1 MVRSL
6 LTPSDI
12 GPSERCRLDPSAV
25 HDLSLEPLARS
36 LSHGAINPAAVL
48 DVLRG
53 LPQRT
58 EEIAY
63 RQAIVR
69 VLWER
74 PELCSRLNDA
84 LDAMQELTVFSRSA
98 QDIDRPL
105 VEAVWRLGELELYV
119 ELVERLRTLLRG
131 VDASGLGQ
139 LRDELDARA
148 SEPDFIALKAELPGL
163 RSGLKLHQSVTIGV
177 NLDDRLRP
185 VEAAL
190 LSVNDRRYREGQI
203 LSGFLGKAIGD
214 PYVTQTPLHRST
226 GSPSVSAVRVDR
238 IPLSPLFDEIDGVL
252 KSMLRPLA
260 RKLRAYVA
268 VQTDLMRTL
277 VPELAFYLGAVAF
290 FRRIHAAGYPVCFPA
305 IRDPQERAARLTGLY
320 NIRLADHWS
329 VESAGHEMVANDV
342 TFDDAARLYVLT
354 GPNGGGKTTF
364 TQSIG
369 AALVLAQAG
378 LPVPAEQAEFSPIDG
393 IYTHFATEE
402 KFSDDV
408 GRFEDEAQRLS
419 ALFDHVGDRSLV
431 LLNEPLAS
439 TGPREAETIA
449 ATVLEA
455 LGRAGCHGV
464 LTTHLHGLAHLVGDI
479 NGRIPGSEG
488 PIGTLNAGTVVANGR
503 VERTFRIFTGPPTGS
518 SYADDIARRYR
529 LDADSLR
536 ARLDRGTGPARRFD
550 QR

>member
-6 LTPSDI
+6 LTPPDV
-12 GPSERCRLDPSAV
+12 GLPERCRLDSNAI

-36 LSHGAINPAAVL
+36 LSHQAISPTAVL

-58 EEIAY
+58 AEIEY

-74 PELCSRLNDA
+74 PDLCTGLNDA

-119 ELVERLRTLLRG
+119 EVVERLRTLLRG
-131 VDASGLGQ
+131 VDASGLG
-139 LRDELDARA
+139 LVRDELDHRA
-148 SEPDFIALKAELPGL
+148 AGPDFVALKSELPAL

-190 LSVNDRRYREGQI
+190 LSVNDRRFREGQI
-203 LSGFLGKAIGD
+203 LSGFLGKAVGD
-214 PYVTQTPLHRST
+214 PYVTQTPLHRSP
-226 GSPSVSAVRVDR
+226 GSPSAPAIRVDR
-238 IPLSPLFDEIDGVL
+238 VPLSPLFDEIDGVL

-260 RKLRAYVA
+260 RKLRAYVS

-277 VPELAFYLGAVAF
+277 VPELAFYLGAVDF
-290 FRRIHAAGYPVCFPA
+290 YRRIQSAGYPVCFPS
-305 IRDPQERAARLTGLY
+305 IREPEERIARLTGLY

-329 VESAGHEMVANDV
+329 VEPTGHTMVMNDL

-369 AALVLAQAG
+369 AALVLAHAG
-378 LPVPAEQAEFSPIDG
+378 LPVPAQSAEFSPIDG
-393 IYTHFATEE
+393 VYTHFATEE

-419 ALFDHVGDRSLV
+419 AIFDHVGDRSLV

-464 LTTHLHGLAHLVGDI
+464 LTTHLHGLAHLVDDI
-479 NGRIPGSEG
+479 NNRIPGAPR
-488 PIGTLNAGTVVANGR
+488 PIGTLNAGTVVTDGR
-503 VERTFRIFTGPPTGS
+503 VERTFRIDAGPPTGS

-529 LDADSLR
+529 LDAESLR
-536 ARLDRGTGPARRFD
+536 ARLDRAGGASDRDRR
-550 QR
+550 